1 MRKMKE
7 GEFTMLF
14 RRKTGIVNV
23 KMIITEEKIL
33 SNIEKVSKLINP
45 KSKKQIVQLED
56 DSYFRDLVDSIK
68 SYLIEYPKKKNFPL
82 SVYNAAHGLI
92 EYATT
97 EFEENTKKIESLIR
111 QRETNIETASKI
123 KKVLNS
129 VENREKDWKNSLKE
143 SKSIL
148 TDDLKEAFTILIKTK
163 VKERGSDTYKE
174 AVKTISTKISNL
186 ESNLHIQID
195 IERIE
200 DRSKALSFIGLEI
213 AQALKEIPVPEQSLV
228 EMEKVEVKTLEE
240 VVEPANSVNL
250 IEENKEKK
258 ANKAQQGNIIEE
270 IAKQRNTVSEIVE
283 NNSNAEQDIM
293 QQEQFIEETRVEVK
307 PSLWER
313 VKNMKLI
320 RGIRYIFKIKI
331 VLELPA
337 LPEGRG
343 ENE

>member
-1 MRKMKE
+1 
-7 GEFTMLF
+7 MLF